1 MFIEMALCRV
11 LMRETEDTH
20 IVELEEVEGD
30 RVFSIVIGLFEAAAI
45 QRRLLGQKPPRPQTH
60 ELLASVIGEL
70 GGRVERIE
78 VVELREGTFYCCM
91 KVRQGDRVIEI
102 DCRPS
107 DAVAIGAS
115 EEVPIFVA
123 ESVLDVVGLE

>member
-1 MFIEMALCRV
+1 MFIEMSISRV

-20 IVELEEVEGD
+20 IVELEEVGGG

-45 QRRLLGQKPPRPQTH
+45 QRRLLGQAPPRPQTH
-60 ELLASVIGEL
+60 ELLADIISQL

-78 VVELREGTFYCCM
+78 VVSLREGTFYCCL
-91 KVRQGDRVIEI
+91 KIRQGDRVLEI

-107 DAVAIGAS
+107 DAVAVGVS
-115 EEVPIFVA
+115 EEVPIYVEEGILA
-123 ESVLDVVGLE
+123 VVGMD